1 MLIFFKKKET
11 LEQDLKD
18 PAINKKIEEIIRTIE
33 EFSDEQRNIIENFK
47 IDMQKFTTERT
58 LDSCLQALNL
68 SMQLANTREK
78 LLEAYKEYSMLLEK
92 EIKRMIKEK
101 NQLIE

>member
-92 EIKRMIKEK
+92 EIKKMIKEK
-101 NQLIE
+101 NQQIE

>member
-18 PAINKKIEEIIRTIE
+18 PVINKKIEEIIRTIE

>member
-1 MLIFFKKKET
+1 
-11 LEQDLKD
+11 
-18 PAINKKIEEIIRTIE
+18 
-33 EFSDEQRNIIENFK
+33 
-47 IDMQKFTTERT
+47 MQKFTTERT

>member
-1 MLIFFKKKET
+1 MIFFKKKET